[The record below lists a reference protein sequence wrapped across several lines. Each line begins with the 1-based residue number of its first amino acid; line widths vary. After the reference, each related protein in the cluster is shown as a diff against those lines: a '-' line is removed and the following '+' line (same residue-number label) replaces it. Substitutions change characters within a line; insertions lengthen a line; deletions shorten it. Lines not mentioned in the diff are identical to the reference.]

1 MKSLKSRISTP
12 VITMIVII
20 PMVIMV
26 LFNVGARLYVNRQTA
41 LELSNVV
48 NNIRSWSSEVLNE
61 DEPFDGNIPRLTLIR
76 NALQISRFSMNT
88 EIVIVN
94 DRDRVI
100 FPRDYS
106 DTFLSEALISRAL
119 ENVDEENEVT
129 RFRSGGRS
137 YMFIYEELSSSPSNY
152 RVLFLASAASAD
164 GLIRMMNFILIVILL
179 VSTLIAIAVVLSVSK
194 KISQSIND
202 AVKAIDQVALGKWV
216 SVDVYSDTVEID
228 ALISGMNRMSG
239 QLDKSEQ
246 MQRSFLQNASH
257 ELRTPLM
264 SIQGFAEGLRQGIF
278 VDSVDI
284 GGRIADESVRLRDLV
299 DQLLTLSRIQSGEF
313 SADMRMLNVNG
324 CIHDVLLKFEGLAAV
339 ANKQLIFDQALSD
352 VMVLADE
359 NLLSMALSNLL
370 SNALRYAK
378 STVSIQVKAVQNTVL
393 VQVRDDGR
401 GIDAADLPHV
411 FERFYKGKHGHFGLG
426 LAIVRS
432 CMDLMKGEVVAYN
445 DSGAVFEIS
454 LNNKK

>member
-1 MKSLKSRISTP
+1 
-12 VITMIVII
+12 MIVII

-137 YMFIYEELSSSPSNY
+137 YMFIYEEVSSSPSNY

-194 KISQSIND
+194 KISQPIND

-299 DQLLTLSRIQSGEF
+299 DQLLTLSRIQSGDF
-313 SADMRMLNVNG
+313 SADLRMLNVNG

-445 DSGAVFEIS
+445 DSGAVFEIR
-454 LNNKK
+454 LNTKK

>member
-137 YMFIYEELSSSPSNY
+137 YMFIYEEVSSSPSNY

-194 KISQSIND
+194 KISQPIND

-278 VDSVDI
+278 VDPMDI
-284 GGRIADESVRLRDLV
+284 GRRIGDESVRLRDLV
-299 DQLLTLSRIQSGEF
+299 DQLLTLSRIQSGDF

-352 VMVLADE
+352 VTVLADE

-378 STVSIQVKAVQNTVL
+378 STISIQVKAVQNTVL

-445 DSGAVFEIS
+445 DSGAVFEIR
-454 LNNKK
+454 LNTKK

>member
-1 MKSLKSRISTP
+1 
-12 VITMIVII
+12 MIVII

-137 YMFIYEELSSSPSNY
+137 YMFIYEEVSSSPSNY

-194 KISQSIND
+194 KISQPIND

-278 VDSVDI
+278 VDPMDI
-284 GGRIADESVRLRDLV
+284 GRRIGDESVRLRDLV
-299 DQLLTLSRIQSGEF
+299 DQLLTLSRIQSGDF

-352 VMVLADE
+352 VTVLADE

-378 STVSIQVKAVQNTVL
+378 STISIQVKAVQNTVL

-445 DSGAVFEIS
+445 DSGAVFEIR
-454 LNNKK
+454 LNTKK

>member
-1 MKSLKSRISTP
+1 
-12 VITMIVII
+12 
-20 PMVIMV
+20 
-26 LFNVGARLYVNRQTA
+26 
-41 LELSNVV
+41 
-48 NNIRSWSSEVLNE
+48 
-61 DEPFDGNIPRLTLIR
+61 
-76 NALQISRFSMNT
+76 
-88 EIVIVN
+88 
-94 DRDRVI
+94 
-100 FPRDYS
+100 
-106 DTFLSEALISRAL
+106 LISRAL

-137 YMFIYEELSSSPSNY
+137 YMFIYEEVSSSPSNY

-194 KISQSIND
+194 KISQPIND

-228 ALISGMNRMSG
+228 ALILGMNRMSK
-239 QLDKSEQ
+239 QLDQSEQ

-299 DQLLTLSRIQSGEF
+299 DQLLTLSRIQSGDF

-445 DSGAVFEIS
+445 DSGAVFEIR
-454 LNNKK
+454 LNTKK